1 MSNPLLVSL
10 CCVPSPVVEQ
20 AVDNVLT
27 LKKPDDPTAVTVEVT
42 HWPFMVV
49 GQKTTLNV
57 CGQQVDGSPV
67 MLRVAD
73 AEPVTEQEFE
83 EGWCRNIPWSAL
95 QNLKDRSHLAFV
107 FQAVLDGS
115 CCAGSVLFP
124 PLSLEVREPFDDTT
138 TFSETDGT
146 DNWNGW
152 MRGAA
157 GSDAS
162 DLIIER
168 DGDIYVLHN
177 HTATNN
183 SAGIVLEKS
192 FHGLQAGRTYEFGMT
207 VRRWNNTYVTPKL
220 SLQSGSQVIAPE
232 KVFSMT
238 DWTPHSGTFIAG
250 TSQVELQI
258 KSHEASGSG
267 NDYAFREIWVRSI

>member
-1 MSNPLLVSL
+1 MDNPLLVSL

-20 AVDNVLT
+20 AVDNVLM
-27 LKKPDDPTAVTVEVT
+27 LKKPDDPTGVTVEVA
-42 HWPFMVV
+42 HWPFMAV
-49 GQKTTLNV
+49 GLEATLNV
-57 CGQQVDGSPV
+57 CGQLADGSPV

-83 EGWCRNIPWSAL
+83 EGWSRNIAWSAL
-95 QNLKDRSHLAFV
+95 QNLKDRSHLVFV
-107 FQAVLDGS
+107 FQAALDGS
-115 CCAGSVLFP
+115 CCGGPVLFP
-124 PLSLEVREPFDDTT
+124 PLSLEVRGPFDDTT
-138 TFSETDGT
+138 TFSEADGT

-152 MRGAA
+152 MRGPA
-157 GSDAS
+157 GSHAR
-162 DLIIER
+162 DLVIDR

-183 SAGIVLEKS
+183 SAGIVLEKT
-192 FHGLQAGRTYEFGMT
+192 FDGLQAGRTYEFGMT
-207 VRRWNNTYVTPKL
+207 VRRWNTTYSTPKL

-232 KVFSMT
+232 KVFST
-238 DWTPHSGTFIAG
+238 TAWTSHTGTFTAG

-258 KSHEASGSG
+258 KSHVATGDG